1 MSLAIRLVVM
11 LKFYCFSSMIR
22 FLFSVTSAPTL
33 FYQEKSEIILNIK
46 SIFDRDMKM
55 RHQMSDNRMISLF
68 CVKIWIML
76 KSNEGEGW
84 GIASVS
90 IFFSAMAFSGIP
102 FAQTKKIKKWRGPQ
116 KWKNPKKLRKSTTI
130 ETIQNMKLISKM
142 KIS

>member
-68 CVKIWIML
+68 CVKIWIMQKL
-76 KSNEGEGW
+76 NEGIRVLLFWYYTGCIEKNKPPPKNWYRYVNFEYRTISLGFQ
-84 GIASVS
+84 GAE
-90 IFFSAMAFSGIP
+90 IFV
-102 FAQTKKIKKWRGPQ
+102 KQ
-116 KWKNPKKLRKSTTI
+116 KEVP
-130 ETIQNMKLISKM
+130 KLIS
-142 KIS
+142 S